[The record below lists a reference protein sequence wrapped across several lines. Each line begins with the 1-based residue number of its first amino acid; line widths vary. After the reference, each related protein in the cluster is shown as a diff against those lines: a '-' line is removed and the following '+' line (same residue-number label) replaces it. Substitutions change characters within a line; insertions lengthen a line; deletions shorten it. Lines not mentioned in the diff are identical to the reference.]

1 MLSPL
6 IDVAKLR
13 EQRSAYMLEAKERA
27 EVLCAALD
35 RGATYPKGTFTAF
48 WTDLTR
54 VPGVA
59 DSCSEYARLA
69 RLAATIVPGSV
80 EAERA
85 FSTMSYIKNK
95 QRNRLKQ
102 PHLSACVRMKVQD
115 WYSVSNFPYAGALQ
129 HWQNTVQYRHAE
141 YEEADA

>member
-1 MLSPL
+1 M
-6 IDVAKLR
+6 
-13 EQRSAYMLEAKERA
+13 SAPTPDQPDNRYDSS
-27 EVLCAALD
+27 VSV
-35 RGATYPKGTFTAF
+35 AF

-59 DSCSEYARLA
+59 DSCSEYVRLA
-69 RLAATIVPGSV
+69 QLAATIVPGSV

-95 QRNRLKQ
+95 QRNHLKQ
-102 PHLSACVRMKVQD
+102 PHLSACVRLKGQD
-115 WYSVSNFPYAGALQ
+115 CYSVSNFPYAAALQ
-129 HWQNTVQYRHAE
+129 HWQNSAQYRHAE